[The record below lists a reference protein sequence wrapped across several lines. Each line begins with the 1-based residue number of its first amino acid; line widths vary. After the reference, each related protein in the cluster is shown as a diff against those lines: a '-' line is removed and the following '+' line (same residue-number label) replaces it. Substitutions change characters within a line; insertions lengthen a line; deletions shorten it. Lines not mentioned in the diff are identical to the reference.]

1 MVENNTEIVVSF
13 LLGNSSACE
22 FRRQGITQKKTYHIQ
37 NMAKVWNKKW
47 HWNFYVLNTCEVCYL
62 WTGLPVGQH
71 IHLSAK
77 IDDQVVIR
85 SYTPVTSDEDEGYM
99 DLVIKVCKLILN
111 KRSSSSH
118 VFWWRARG
126 PGGSRCS
133 STVKA
138 CVWIQAKHC
147 GICGG
152 RSVTGTN
159 FSPCQHISPTTLFY
173 VTCRDFEIKFLC
185 TLSLPFPSIPGK
197 LKENLLSYL
206 FFKITLSLWM
216 AVLFQD

>member
-1 MVENNTEIVVSF
+1 V
-13 LLGNSSACE
+13 L
-22 FRRQGITQKKTYHIQ
+22 KH
-37 NMAKVWNKKW
+37 KV
-47 HWNFYVLNTCEVCYL
+47 CCL

-85 SYTPVTSDEDEGYM
+85 SYTPVTSDEDKGYM

-118 VFWWRARG
+118 VFWRWACG
-126 PGGSRCS
+126 PGGSCGPF
-133 STVKA
+133 TMKA
-138 CVWIQAKHC
+138 CVWIQAKQC

-152 RSVTGTN
+152 WSVTGTN

-173 VTCRDFEIKFLC
+173 VTCRYFKIKFLW
-185 TLSLPFPSIPGK
+185 TPSLPFPSIPGK
-197 LKENLLSYL
+197 LKENLSSHL
-206 FFKITLSLWM
+206 FFKVTLLLPM